1 MGMAPKQ
8 STPCSHCSTWNPTYC
23 PSSTPVWGTGG
34 PFWSHL
40 DQAIPSP
47 RWSGLELRGNSEE
60 EQEPH
65 WRGLGGLP
73 GGGEGRTWG

>member
-1 MGMAPKQ
+1 MAPNQ
-8 STPCSHCSTWNPTYC
+8 STLCSHCSTWIPTHC

-34 PFWSHL
+34 PFWNHL

-47 RWSGLELRGNSEE
+47 QWSGLEQRGNSEE
-60 EQEPH
+60 EQGPH

-73 GGGEGRTWG
+73 GGGKGRTWR